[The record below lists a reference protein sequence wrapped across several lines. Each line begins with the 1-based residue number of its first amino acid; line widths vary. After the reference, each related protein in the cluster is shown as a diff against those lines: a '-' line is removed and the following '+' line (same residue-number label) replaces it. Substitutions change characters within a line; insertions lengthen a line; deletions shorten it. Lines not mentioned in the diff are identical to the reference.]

1 MLSRAVPLRCL
12 LACVLLITPV
22 LAAQAQD
29 GRPPTEPPENEPLF
43 LPTASLMLNS
53 DLRLHRRDYGRA
65 EFSYNLGLEE
75 LNSSA
80 LSIAVR
86 LNPRRQVF
94 PKLPYDVQ
102 LVPIV
107 FLVSYDSQVRQSESG
122 AAASKYGDS
131 FGYLS
136 GLFLTLI
143 KEFSWYGVLIG
154 AGRIDFDGNVR
165 YGDPAASPG
174 VVTRLSANA
183 VAAGLLLF
191 PHLRIQNLSFSF
203 IYLYASNSNYEIEG
217 NRASVDLTLKY

>member
-1 MLSRAVPLRCL
+1 MVSSTVPMRGLLVCALVTTLASAAHAQEDRARS
-12 LACVLLITPV
+12 
-22 LAAQAQD
+22 D
-29 GRPPTEPPENEPLF
+29 RPDSEPLF

-53 DLRLHRRDYGRA
+53 DLRLHRKDYGRA
-65 EFSYNLGLEE
+65 EFSYTLGFDEV
-75 LNSSA
+75 NSSA

-86 LNPRRQVF
+86 LNPKRRLL
-94 PKLPYDVQ
+94 PKLPYDLE

-107 FLVSYDSQVRQSESG
+107 FLVAYDSQVRQSESG
-122 AAASKYGDS
+122 TVKTKYGDS

-143 KEFSWYGVLIG
+143 KEFSWYGFLVG
-154 AGRIDFDGNVR
+154 AGQVNFDGNVR
-165 YGDPAASPG
+165 YGDPAATTG
-174 VVTRLSANA
+174 VVTRLSADA

-191 PHLRIQNLSFSF
+191 PHLQIRNISFSF